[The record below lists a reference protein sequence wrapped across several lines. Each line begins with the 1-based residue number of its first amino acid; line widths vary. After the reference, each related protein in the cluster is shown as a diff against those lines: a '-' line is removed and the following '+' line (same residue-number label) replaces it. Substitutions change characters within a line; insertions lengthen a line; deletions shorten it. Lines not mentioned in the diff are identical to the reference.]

1 MKFTQCVAV
10 LLAVA
15 VASGTVNAQT
25 QLQTGGKSSGTSTL
39 LSNPQIQKELPLNEE
54 QVAKIMDALS
64 SGSLSSLLTN
74 PDFARQLGLDEIH
87 YLDAVALIDSYEL
100 ATQMM
105 LMIDPTLSDPSTVE
119 KLELM
124 QWFLELELYTAL
136 TPDQQQKLNV
146 MWIQGQDSINSG
158 LSSTLVAP
166 GTNKKAK

>member
-1 MKFTQCVAV
+1 MVDCPRAITATTRKKEMVMKFTQCVAV

-64 SGSLSSLLTN
+64 SGGLSSLLTN

-87 YLDAVALIDSYEL
+87 YLLPLRKLTTCQARVVQSDARV
-100 ATQMM
+100 
-105 LMIDPTLSDPSTVE
+105 
-119 KLELM
+119 
-124 QWFLELELYTAL
+124 F
-136 TPDQQQKLNV
+136 
-146 MWIQGQDSINSG
+146 
-158 LSSTLVAP
+158 
-166 GTNKKAK
+166 